1 MQQESLYIDDGEHQ
15 LHLRHIFKKEQGTP
29 VLMLHGTMENGK
41 IFYTESGKGLACFLA
56 DNGFD
61 VYVADFRGKGLSHPP
76 LATNADH
83 GQWEL
88 INQDIPLFIDFIKN
102 KTKKKLHIVSHSWG
116 GVLLKGYL
124 AKHPKRVDDIGRL
137 LFFGTKRIIHQ
148 KHFEKRWKI
157 DLFWKRVA
165 PVIAK
170 RKKYI
175 DLVKL
180 KAGSDNETYLFMQQ
194 SIPWLKNSVWKDTV
208 DNFDYSDAA
217 KSVIWPETW
226 HITGVNDLLLGH
238 ADDVKSFIDESN
250 PKAKLSVLS
259 IKAGNQVDYGHI
271 DILTHKLAVK
281 DHFPIISS
289 WLKRE

>member
-1 MQQESLYIDDGEHQ
+1 MLFMQQESLYINDGEYQ
-15 LHLRHIFKKEQGTP
+15 LHLRHIFKKEQGIP

-56 DNGFD
+56 ENGFD
-61 VYVADFRGKGLSHPP
+61 VYVADFRGKGLSSPP
-76 LATNADH
+76 LATNANH

-88 INQDIPLFIDFIKN
+88 INQDIPLFIDFVKN
-102 KTKKKLHIVSHSWG
+102 RTKQKLHIVSHSWG

-124 AKHPKRVDDIGRL
+124 AKQPTKVNDIGRL
-137 LFFGTKRIIHQ
+137 LFFVTKRTIHQ

-194 SIPWLKNSVWKDTV
+194 SIP
-208 DNFDYSDAA
+208 
-217 KSVIWPETW
+217 
-226 HITGVNDLLLGH
+226 G
-238 ADDVKSFIDESN
+238 
-250 PKAKLSVLS
+250 
-259 IKAGNQVDYGHI
+259 
-271 DILTHKLAVK
+271 
-281 DHFPIISS
+281 
-289 WLKRE
+289 